1 MATTITSADVVEQ
14 FGDYYINNGQ
24 NENDIHDTL
33 REQLEDI
40 GDFTVVD
47 SDDTMLR
54 AANVE
59 YTEVL
64 QAFQTAFTPKGS
76 VTFTPKEIKLFNVK
90 TDQSFY
96 PDALKNQWLAF
107 LTSND
112 LDRTTWPFVRWF
124 IEKYVLPQIN
134 HDLVKNLYG
143 AVRVEPTSGTAG
155 NANEAFDGIRKL
167 INDGIAGDTI
177 TPITT
182 GAPNTDPE
190 TWCGQVEAFCQ
201 GIPELYWQT
210 TMGLKMSRSLALRYK
225 QGYRKKYS
233 ALTLGVTDS
242 MATVTDF
249 EDIQIIGRGSLSG
262 VTKIWATPKL
272 NAIMAFKGGSNRN
285 MVEVEKV
292 DRNVKVYT
300 DFYLGLGFIQDA
312 LVWTNDQDTSE
323 S

>member
-1 MATTITSADVVEQ
+1 MPTTITSADVVDQ
-14 FGDYYINNGQ
+14 FGEYYINNGQ

-47 SDDTMLR
+47 SDDTILR

-76 VTFTPKEIKLFNVK
+76 VTFTPKEIPLFNVK
-90 TDQSFY
+90 IDQQFY
-96 PDALKNQWLAF
+96 PDVLKNQWLAF
-107 LTSND
+107 LTSEN

-143 AVRVEPTSGTAG
+143 AVRVAPTEGTAG
-155 NANEAFDGIRKL
+155 AASASFNGLRKI
-167 INDGIAGDTI
+167 INDGITGNTI
-177 TPITT
+177 VPITT
-182 GAPNTDPE
+182 GVPNTNPT
-190 TWCGQVEAFCQ
+190 TWLSQVETFCQ
-201 GIPELYWQT
+201 SIPELYWET
-210 TMGLKMSRSLALRYK
+210 SMGLKMSRALALRYK
-225 QGYRKKYS
+225 RGFRMTYD
-233 ALTLGVTDS
+233 AFAFGVKDNLS
-242 MATVTDF
+242 LVTDF
-249 EDIQIIGRGSLSG
+249 ENIQVIGRGSMTG
-262 VTKIWATPKL
+262 VSKIWTTPKL
-272 NAIMAFKGGSNRN
+272 NAIMAFKGGSNRG

-292 DRNVKVYT
+292 DRMVKVYT
-300 DFYLGLGFIQDA
+300 DFWIGLGFIQDA
-312 LVWTNDQDTSE
+312 LVWTNDQDTTE